1 MSLTLLL
8 PSCLNVLFLS
18 VFAPSAQPRQHELFQ
33 LLLYMLFYHFSFFI
47 MGDFFELVLVLIL
60 VESVITYNFL
70 YKLVPCRMYLS
81 IYLSVCLVLICI
93 CWNCWFSLFILCFL
107 SVKFTCVQCVSFG
120 FDSLLYFFGHLL
132 CLMSS
137 FTSSLLI
144 IFSCVIVSL
153 PCHLPPLL
161 FCIYTLCLQLIPA
174 IICSFF
180 HCMFFPGLSGI
191 LFLSY
196 SSFASTN
203 HTK

>member
-1 MSLTLLL
+1 MMSYVCCFEFAATSFFFLKHFKICLCWNLLAADPQNIPLTLLLVKVSHPKCLLNPLISPSLHVLTLLL

-18 VFAPSAQPRQHELFQ
+18 VFAPSAQPRQHELFH

-120 FDSLLYFFGHLL
+120 FDSLL
-132 CLMSS
+132 
-137 FTSSLLI
+137 
-144 IFSCVIVSL
+144 V
-153 PCHLPPLL
+153 
-161 FCIYTLCLQLIPA
+161 
-174 IICSFF
+174 
-180 HCMFFPGLSGI
+180 
-191 LFLSY
+191 LFLW
-196 SSFASTN
+196 SSSVS
-203 HTK
+203 HV

>member
-1 MSLTLLL
+1 
-8 PSCLNVLFLS
+8 
-18 VFAPSAQPRQHELFQ
+18 
-33 LLLYMLFYHFSFFI
+33 
-47 MGDFFELVLVLIL
+47 MGDFFELVLGLIL

-70 YKLVPCRMYLS
+70 YKLVPCRMNVS
-81 IYLSVCLVLICI
+81 ICLSVCLVLICI

-120 FDSLLYFFGHLL
+120 FDSLLVLFFCHLL

-144 IFSCVIVSL
+144 IFSSVIVSL

-180 HCMFFPGLSGI
+180 SLHVFSWTFWDPIPILVLFCLHKSYKIVFFFPIGKLS
-191 LFLSY
+191 L
-196 SSFASTN
+196 
-203 HTK
+203 